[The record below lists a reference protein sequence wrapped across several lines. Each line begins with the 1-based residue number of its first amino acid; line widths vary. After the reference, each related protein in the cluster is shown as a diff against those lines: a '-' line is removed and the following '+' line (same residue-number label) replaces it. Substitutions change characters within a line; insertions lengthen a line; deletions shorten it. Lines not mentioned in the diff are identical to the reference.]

1 MNKHYC
7 EDFPNISL
15 TSASNFM
22 KEDSTHV
29 FSETNYVNKD
39 EHSLAASEAHYKG
52 KPKPVLTVVDAIV
65 MIVGIVVG
73 AGIFRTPSLVAANT
87 GSWEMFLLVWV
98 LGGVVSLIG
107 ALCYA
112 ELSTTFPNTGG
123 DYHFLMRAF
132 GRRFAFLFA
141 WARMSIIQT
150 GSIALLAYI
159 VGDYTA
165 QLFPI
170 GIYSSAIYAAL
181 VVILLTT
188 INIIGIK
195 SGTATQKLLVGIQFA
210 GLLMIVIAGFLI
222 SPSETVLQELSTES
236 SSSSMAMGMAMVFVL
251 LTFGGWNEAGYISAE
266 LRSGSKKMVNVL
278 IISIVLITAVYLL
291 INLAFLNVLGIE
303 RMANSQALGVDLM
316 RATLGE
322 VGVMFIGILV
332 VIAALTSANATIF
345 TGARTNYAL
354 GRDFPIFSILKKW
367 NTRTSSPI
375 NAFIIQGLIALL
387 LIAIGSTTRNG
398 FESMVEFTA
407 PVFWF
412 FFLATGIAL
421 FMLRIKEPH
430 VKRPFKVPL
439 YPFTPIIFCSVCAY
453 LLYSSLMYTGIGALV
468 GVAILV
474 SGTFFFFFIRKRP
487 E

>member
-1 MNKHYC
+1 
-7 EDFPNISL
+7 
-15 TSASNFM
+15 M
-22 KEDSTHV
+22 KEDNIRI
-29 FSETNYVNKD
+29 FSETNFKEKD
-39 EHSLAASEAHYKG
+39 DLSLAASEVPYKG

-65 MIVGIVVG
+65 IIIGIVVG

-87 GSWEMFLLVWV
+87 GSWEMFLSVWL

-165 QLFPI
+165 QLLPL
-170 GIYSSAIYAAL
+170 GPYSAAIYAAV
-181 VVILLTT
+181 VVIVLTT
-188 INIIGIK
+188 INIIGVK
-195 SGTATQKLLVGIQFA
+195 SGTNTQKLLIGIQFA
-210 GLLMIVIAGFLI
+210 GLLMIVIAGFFI
-222 SPSETVLQELSTES
+222 SPSEVALEKLSSES
-236 SSSSMAMGMAMVFVL
+236 SSSSLAMGMAMVFVL

-266 LRSGSKKMVNVL
+266 LRNGSKKMVNVL
-278 IISIVLITAVYLL
+278 IISIVIITVVYLL

-303 RMANSQALGVDLM
+303 KMANSQAVGVDLM

-322 VGVMFIGILV
+322 VGVVFIGILV
-332 VIAALTSANATIF
+332 AIAALTSVNATIF

-354 GRDFPIFSILKKW
+354 GRDFSIFSILSKW
-367 NTRTSSPI
+367 NSRTSSPI
-375 NAFIIQGLIALL
+375 NAFIVQGLIALL
-387 LIAIGSTTRNG
+387 LIIVGATTRNG

-421 FMLRIKEPH
+421 FVLRIKEPKI
-430 VKRPFKVPL
+430 KRPFKVPL
-439 YPFTPIIFCSVCAY
+439 YPITPIIFCSVCAY
-453 LLYSSLMYTGIGALV
+453 LLYSSLVYTGIGALV
-468 GVAILV
+468 GVAILI
-474 SGTFFFFFIRKRP
+474 SGTFFFFFIRKK
-487 E
+487 

>member
-1 MNKHYC
+1 MN
-7 EDFPNISL
+7 
-15 TSASNFM
+15 SASDYNPGP
-22 KEDSTHV
+22 T
-29 FSETNYVNKD
+29 
-39 EHSLAASEAHYKG
+39 LAVPEKNYKG
-52 KPKPVLTVVDAIV
+52 KPKPVLRVFDAVVI
-65 MIVGIVVG
+65 IVGIVVG
-73 AGIFRTPSLVAANT
+73 AGIFRTPSLVAAHT
-87 GSWEMFLLVWV
+87 GSWELFLSVWV

-159 VGDYTA
+159 VGDYIA

-170 GIYSSAIYAAL
+170 GLYSSAFYAAL

-188 INIIGIK
+188 INIFGIK
-195 SGTATQKLLVGIQFA
+195 SGTGTQKLLIGLQFA
-210 GLLMIVIAGFLI
+210 GLLIIIVAGFLI
-222 SPSETVLQELSTES
+222 SPSTTVLEELSS
-236 SSSSMAMGMAMVFVL
+236 DASNPSVAIGLAMVFVL

-266 LRSGSKKMVNVL
+266 LRNGSKKMVNVL
-278 IISIVLITAVYLL
+278 VISILTITAVYLL

-303 RMANSQALGVDLM
+303 GMASSQAVGVDLM
-316 RATLGE
+316 RATIGE
-322 VGVMFIGILV
+322 SGVLFIGILV
-332 VIAALTSANATIF
+332 TIAAMTSANATIF

-354 GRDFPIFSILKKW
+354 GRDFPFFSILSKW
-367 NTRTSSPI
+367 NTKTSSPI

-387 LIAIGSTTRNG
+387 LIAIGATTRDG

-421 FMLRIKEPH
+421 FALRIKEPN
-430 VKRPFKVPL
+430 VRRPFRVPL
-439 YPFTPIIFCSVCAY
+439 YPVTPIIFCLVCAY
-453 LLYSSLMYTGIGALV
+453 LLYSSLMYTGVGALV

-474 SGTFFFFFIRKRP
+474 LGTFFFFFIRKKRDRKI
-487 E
+487 

>member
-1 MNKHYC
+1 
-7 EDFPNISL
+7 
-15 TSASNFM
+15 M
-22 KEDSTHV
+22 KEDNIGIFPETSFKKKDETLSP
-29 FSETNYVNKD
+29 SET
-39 EHSLAASEAHYKG
+39 HYEG
-52 KPKPVLTVVDAIV
+52 KPKPVLTVADAIV
-65 MIVGIVVG
+65 IIVGIVVG

-87 GSWEMFLLVWV
+87 GSWEMFLSVWL
-98 LGGVVSLIG
+98 LGGLVSLIG

-170 GIYSSAIYAAL
+170 GLYSSAIYASL
-181 VVILLTT
+181 VVISLTL

-195 SGTATQKLLVGIQFA
+195 SGTITQKLLIGIQFS
-210 GLLMIVIAGFLI
+210 GLLMIIIAGFFM
-222 SPSETVLQELSTES
+222 SPSEVVLEELTNATS
-236 SSSSMAMGMAMVFVL
+236 SPSLAMGMAMVFVL

-266 LRSGSKKMVNVL
+266 LRKGSKKMVNVL
-278 IISIVLITAVYLL
+278 IISIVIITVVYLL

-303 RMANSQALGVDLM
+303 RMANSQAVGVDLM

-322 VGVMFIGILV
+322 VGVVFIGILV
-332 VIAALTSANATIF
+332 VIAALTSVNATIF

-354 GRDFPIFSILKKW
+354 GRDFSIFSILSKW
-367 NTRTSSPI
+367 NSRTSSPI

-387 LIAIGSTTRNG
+387 LIGIGATTRNG

-421 FMLRIKEPH
+421 FVLRIKEPNI
-430 VKRPFKVPL
+430 KRLFKVPL
-439 YPFTPIIFCSVCAY
+439 YPITPIIFCLVCAY

-468 GVAILV
+468 GVAILAL
-474 SGTFFFFFIRKRP
+474 GTFFLFFIRKKQ
-487 E
+487 EVI